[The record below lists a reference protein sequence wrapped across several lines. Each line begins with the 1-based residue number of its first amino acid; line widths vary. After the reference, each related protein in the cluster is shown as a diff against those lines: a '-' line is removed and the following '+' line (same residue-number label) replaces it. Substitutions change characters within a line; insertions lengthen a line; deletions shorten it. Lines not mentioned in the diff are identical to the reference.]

1 MVKEIKPD
9 NLIIS
14 TNVNLVKKGVK
25 LAPGTYKR
33 GSAIGFVTDTYN
45 LIGESTFTVDKIE
58 GILAE
63 DITVKSDEMAII
75 YLTGQFNADSIIVKS
90 GTQVKDLIAPARKL
104 GIFIF

>member
-33 GSAIGFVTDTYN
+33 G
-45 LIGESTFTVDKIE
+45 L
-58 GILAE
+58 
-63 DITVKSDEMAII
+63 
-75 YLTGQFNADSIIVKS
+75 Q
-90 GTQVKDLIAPARKL
+90 
-104 GIFIF
+104 